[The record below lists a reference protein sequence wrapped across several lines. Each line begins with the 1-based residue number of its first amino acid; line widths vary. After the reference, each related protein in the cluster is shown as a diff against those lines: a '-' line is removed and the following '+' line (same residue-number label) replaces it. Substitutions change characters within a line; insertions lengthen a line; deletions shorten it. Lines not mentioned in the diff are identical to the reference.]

1 MLLLRRPERP
11 VWALLTLA
19 GLADLVVFW
28 RRFTSLFGCWHWEA
42 TEGREGPGIY
52 AIWRLLHGYP
62 LYEWPNRPPYTLTLY
77 NFGFYHFYAAVMRVF
92 GVNDEA
98 LLVAPRVLTLLAAL
112 LGGVLFA
119 RLAWSLAP
127 VRGLSGKVAFGAL
140 CASVW
145 FSTQL
150 LAWWPFAIRPDLW
163 ALVVSLA
170 GVGLVLR
177 ALESAS
183 AARFAS
189 ASLVFFA
196 AWCLK
201 QSAVLSFLGSLAAVL
216 LLTRKPRLLA
226 CLALPFACL
235 AGLCLLLGGERYRLA
250 LLGAPALSRFRPG
263 LLLEVASRALPQ
275 NLWMFGFAPLA
286 FAVEA
291 RSGIL
296 IAWQRR
302 SLAERALLVIG
313 VVAVAFGILGLGRE
327 GANKNYL
334 FEGYV
339 VSALAAWVTLV
350 RLLEQS
356 RPPALLVLAA
366 VLLVP
371 WTLFPVAQIL
381 RPNHFGRTELCS
393 EGSMSAHVA
402 LSTTVAH
409 LPKPLYADHDILSQ
423 PWRSTDDHYPAI
435 VLDGGW
441 TSIAMREG
449 FVPGGFLDAW
459 LAEAHYAS
467 ALVPDGTPLIAAWR
481 ARGITCSDFPELVEG
496 VKFVVCRLPYA
507 AAAAESRAVVH

>member
-19 GLADLVVFW
+19 GLADLVVLW
-28 RRFTSLFGCWHWEA
+28 RRFSSLFGCWHWEG

-92 GVNDEA
+92 GVNDEG
-98 LLVAPRVLTLLAAL
+98 LLVAPRVLTLVAAL
-112 LGGVLFA
+112 LGCALFA

-127 VRGLSGKVAFGAL
+127 VRGLPGKFAFGAL

-145 FSTQL
+145 FGTQL
-150 LAWWPFAIRPDLW
+150 LAWWPFAIRPDLL

-183 AARFAS
+183 TARFVG

-216 LLTRKPRLLA
+216 VLTRRPRWLVA
-226 CLALPFACL
+226 LALPFAGL

-250 LLGAPALSRFRPG
+250 LLVAPALSRFRPA
-263 LLLEVASRALPQ
+263 LLFEVTLRALPQ
-275 NLWMFGFAPLA
+275 NLWMFGFAPIVFVL
-286 FAVEA
+286 EA
-291 RSGIL
+291 RDGIL
-296 IAWQRR
+296 GAWQRR
-302 SLAERALLVIG
+302 SVAERALLVIG
-313 VVAVAFGILGLGRE
+313 AVAVAFGILGLGRE

-334 FEGYV
+334 FDGYV
-339 VSALAAWVTLV
+339 VSALASWVTLV
-350 RLLEQS
+350 RLLDEA
-356 RPPALLVLAA
+356 RPARGLLALAA
-366 VLLVP
+366 ALLVP
-371 WTLFPVAQIL
+371 WTLFPLAQL
-381 RPNHFGRTELCS
+381 LQPNRFGRTELCNES
-393 EGSMSAHVA
+393 NPAPLVA
-402 LSTTVAH
+402 LSDTVTR
-409 LPKPLYADHDILSQ
+409 LPKPLYADHDVFSQ
-423 PWRSTDDHYPAI
+423 PWRSTDDRYPAV

-441 TSIAMREG
+441 HGIAMREG
-449 FVPGGFLDAW
+449 FIPHGFLDAW
-459 LAEAHYAS
+459 LAQQHYAS
-467 ALVPDGTPLIAAWR
+467 ALVPDGTPLVASWR
-481 ARGITCSDFPELVEG
+481 ARGIPCSAFPELVQG
-496 VKFVVCRLPYA
+496 LQYVTCRLPYA
-507 AAAAESRAVVH
+507 ATAPLKR